1 MRDAGAQPLPEAS
14 GYPHFAESQM
24 QTEHDP
30 IDREL
35 APAIMDDGFGIVG
48 MAAAVPFG
56 QVPELGRRQG
66 GEQGAF
72 PALRVGVPTPWCS
85 PCPFLRVTKITVI
98 LY

>member
-1 MRDAGAQPLPEAS
+1 MRDAGSQPPPEAP
-14 GYPHFAESQM
+14 GYPRLAESQT

-56 QVPELGRRQG
+56 QVPKLGRRQD

-72 PALRVGVPTPWCS
+72 PALRVGVPAPW
-85 PCPFLRVTKITVI
+85 
-98 LY
+98 